1 MKQRRIIA
9 AVGFALVASVVA
21 AACGGSSGD
30 GSEGKGCCAYSPN
43 GDEAGIDGEC
53 REVGGICLNEYSE
66 AISGNNANQH
76 YERQAVLRLCRHEPE
91 GGGKG
96 KVHDCG
102 YFSAEKGAVSPAKQ
116 HSDCQGLTEVSRPKH
131 G

>member
-1 MKQRRIIA
+1 MGVDGDCHETGRIR
-9 AVGFALVASVVA
+9 VYE
-21 AACGGSSGD
+21 D
-30 GSEGKGCCAYSPN
+30 PE
-43 GDEAGIDGEC
+43 E
-53 REVGGICLNEYSE
+53 
-66 AISGNNANQH
+66 ISGHNANQH
-76 YERQAVLRLCRHEPE
+76 YEGQAVLRLCRHEPE